1 MMKIQAGNQV
11 FNLRMAAEKDLGK
24 VLQLLVGAAEWL
36 QTKDTSQWDYYIS
49 DLEGNT
55 EEVLQS
61 IKNQNTYILEKDGK
75 AAASITLENH
85 PNEWD
90 CDIWGEEAERKDVIY
105 LHRLV
110 VNRSFA
116 GIGIGDALMDWAKEE
131 TRRRDKKYI
140 HFDCLASNKGLNNY
154 YQRNYQLKG
163 IANIYGQHSKYEIPV

>member
-1 MMKIQAGNQV
+1 MMQVQAGKQL
-11 FNLRMAAEKDLGK
+11 FSLRKAAEKDLDQ

-55 EEVLQS
+55 EEVLES
-61 IKNQNTYILEKDGK
+61 IQRQNTYILEKDGES
-75 AAASITLENH
+75 AASVTLENH

-90 CDIWGEEAERKDVIY
+90 CEIWAEEAERKDVIY

-110 VNRSFA
+110 VKRSLS
-116 GIGIGDALMDWAKEE
+116 GNGVGNALMEWAKEE
-131 TRRRDKKYI
+131 ARRRDKKYI

-154 YQRNYQLKG
+154 YQRHYQLKG